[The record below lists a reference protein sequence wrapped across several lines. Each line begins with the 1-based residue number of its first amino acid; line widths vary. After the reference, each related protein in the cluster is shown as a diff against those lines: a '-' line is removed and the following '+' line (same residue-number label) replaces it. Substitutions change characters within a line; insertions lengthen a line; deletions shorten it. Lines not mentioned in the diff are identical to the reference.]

1 MDQLG
6 RSGQVRKDHARWKG
20 EALGDAS
27 NARIVVQDD
36 LEKSLVVRRVG
47 WTDRGRLGT
56 IGGLA
61 GFDRLGHAPYR

>member
-1 MDQLG
+1 MDQPG
-6 RSGQVRKDHARWKG
+6 HSGQARKDHEKWKG

-47 WTDRGRLGT
+47 WTRRDRLGT
-56 IGGLA
+56 IPGFTW
-61 GFDRLGHAPYR
+61 FDRLVGAPYR